1 MTIAP
6 EEQPPDILLQERQR
20 KAVLGAV
27 AISELCEVFT
37 AEEFSHIDTYQRQA
51 ASNLG
56 RLFVNPLPIGFER
69 IHGNADDID
78 RLKSNRHLY
87 DKDTENLISQDPVI
101 GVIKPFIESL
111 IEHQKNRGV
120 RIPRDHLDALRLRR
134 TVVAGLAYWQQKRSP
149 KQ

>member
-1 MTIAP
+1 
-6 EEQPPDILLQERQR
+6 
-20 KAVLGAV
+20 
-27 AISELCEVFT
+27 
-37 AEEFSHIDTYQRQA
+37 
-51 ASNLG
+51 
-56 RLFVNPLPIGFER
+56 
-69 IHGNADDID
+69 
-78 RLKSNRHLY
+78 LY